1 MRYFASFRPKYHIHL
16 SHNKISDK
24 FKFKKMCRHHFKETV
39 IQKYIP
45 YPIENSEKRRNLISQ
60 AISPFFS
67 PVFLIFDD
75 VSEVSKEGNVW

>member
-1 MRYFASFRPKYHIHL
+1 
-16 SHNKISDK
+16 
-24 FKFKKMCRHHFKETV
+24 MCRHHFKETV

-45 YPIENSEKRRNLISQ
+45 YPNSEKRRNLISQ
-60 AISPFFS
+60 AISTFFS